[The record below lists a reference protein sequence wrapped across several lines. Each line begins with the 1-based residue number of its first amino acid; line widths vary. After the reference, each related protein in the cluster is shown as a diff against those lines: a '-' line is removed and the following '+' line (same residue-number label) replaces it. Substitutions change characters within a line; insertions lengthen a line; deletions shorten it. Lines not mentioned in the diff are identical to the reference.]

1 MYNLDKSCPN
11 YFCFCYTVLVVWRK
25 ISFQAFCEENSL
37 DVVKAILEALRPSTG
52 RNKPQSRSSQ
62 IGSQKDE
69 LKKTLET
76 PRSYT
81 HMLEDK
87 FSDLLEAVPSAM
99 VIVDRAGHILLIN
112 SQMEKLFGYTRGEIL
127 GQSVEEL
134 VPERFRAKHPA
145 HRQHFFSNPLVRPM
159 GVGRDLHGLRKDG
172 SEFPVEIGLNPLET
186 EKGLVVLASIVDIT
200 ERKRAEERFRLV
212 VEAAPNSIVMADGGG
227 RIVLVNAQ
235 TERLFGYRREEL
247 IGQSV
252 ETLVPERYRRGHP
265 NHRAIFMDHPSAR
278 PMGVGRD
285 LFGLRKDGSEFPVEI
300 GLNPI
305 ETEHGLMVLASIV
318 DITERKRTE
327 QELQESRQ
335 LLETVVNYIPASIN
349 LMRGSDL
356 RLILINPAYQAIAP
370 GKEMLGKT
378 FDQLWPETGQNFT
391 AICSR
396 VLETGEPYQV
406 VDELNIIRRTPEGP
420 LEEAYFSW
428 SLHRVRLPGDEGW
441 GLLNTAWE
449 TTESKKAQAAL
460 QESEERYRNLFESI
474 DQGFCTIEVFFDED
488 ENPIDYQFLI
498 VNPAFE
504 RQTGIPNAVGR
515 RMREIAPLHE
525 EHWFQIYGKIALTG
539 EPLRFENPAAQLGR
553 YYDVYAWRIGS
564 PGERKVA
571 ILFNDITAR
580 KRVEEELE
588 HLFQLERKARAEAE
602 TVQERLSFLADATA
616 LLAENFDYLGRL
628 KQVAQVAVP
637 RVADWC
643 AIDVLE
649 SDGSL
654 RRVAVVHS
662 DPARVEWAYELQRR
676 FPPDPD
682 APRGVYHV
690 LRTGEAEF
698 YPEITDAMLVTAT
711 RDEEQLELAR
721 GLGFKSTMVVP
732 FQARGSIFGAITL
745 VMAESERRY
754 TESDLV
760 LMKDLARRA
769 ALLIDNAR
777 LYEEA
782 QRLTAELEQRV
793 RERTAELEAT
803 NKELEAFS
811 YSVSHDLRAP
821 LRAINGFSQALSTKY
836 TGSLGEQGV
845 HYLSRI
851 QANTTRMGELIDDLL
866 SLSRISRRQM
876 KREVV
881 DLTDLAREIVRELRA
896 QDPGRQTMFEV
907 EGQLE
912 AKGDAGLIRII
923 LHNLLSNAWKF
934 TSTRPQAHV
943 HFGMLPHP
951 KPFSQG
957 EKGDQ
962 GERERVFFI
971 RDNGV
976 GFDMAF
982 ANKLFGAFQRL
993 HAAQEFPG
1001 TGIGLATVQRII
1013 HRHGGRIWAEAEVER
1028 GAAFYFTLGENHES

>member
-1 MYNLDKSCPN
+1 M
-11 YFCFCYTVLVVWRK
+11 
-25 ISFQAFCEENSL
+25 
-37 DVVKAILEALRPSTG
+37 
-52 RNKPQSRSSQ
+52 
-62 IGSQKDE
+62 
-69 LKKTLET
+69 ET

-81 HMLEDK
+81 HILEDK

-318 DITERKRTE
+318 DITERKRAE
-327 QELQESRQ
+327 E
-335 LLETVVNYIPASIN
+335 I
-349 LMRGSDL
+349 L
-356 RLILINPAYQAIAP
+356 R
-370 GKEMLGKT
+370 
-378 FDQLWPETGQNFT
+378 
-391 AICSR
+391 
-396 VLETGEPYQV
+396 
-406 VDELNIIRRTPEGP
+406 
-420 LEEAYFSW
+420 
-428 SLHRVRLPGDEGW
+428 
-441 GLLNTAWE
+441 
-449 TTESKKAQAAL
+449 
-460 QESEERYRNLFESI
+460 ESEERYRNLFESI
-474 DQGFCTIEVFFDED
+474 DQGFCTIEVFFDEN

-553 YYDVYAWRIGS
+553 YYDVYGWRIGS

-580 KRVEEELE
+580 KRVEQELA
-588 HLFQLERKARAEAE
+588 HLFRLEQKAHAEAE
-602 TVQERLSFLADATA
+602 TAHERLSFLADATA

-698 YPEITDAMLVTAT
+698 YPEISDAILVAAT

-881 DLTDLAREIVRELRA
+881 NLTDLAREIARELRA

-912 AKGDAGLIRII
+912 AKGDTGLIRII

-934 TSTRPQAHV
+934 TSTRRQAHIQ
-943 HFGMLPHP
+943 FGMLPHP

-1013 HRHGGRIWAEAEVER
+1013 HRHGGRIWAEAEVEK
-1028 GAAFYFTLGENHES
+1028 GAIFYFTLGENHES